1 MDETFTHHKAVQE
14 KDISFEKDSLFLL
27 ITQFITEFFENVKM
41 KGYVSMIY
49 EVSFKSNVQ

>member
-1 MDETFTHHKAVQE
+1 METFKHRLNLESH
-14 KDISFEKDSLFLL
+14 
-27 ITQFITEFFENVKM
+27 FFENVKM